1 MFAVWVAIFA
11 GLVVL
16 NIAIC
21 VSVVAKPEDAA
32 SVFAERNN
40 ALTLAMYY
48 SVLSMSR
55 MDGQCDLAP
64 GTPFPTLVRNCRRR
78 AVRRLQLFFAGAM
91 IMVLMIATGHMP
103 VWWSR

>member
-16 NIAIC
+16 NIAVC
-21 VSVVAKPEDAA
+21 VSVLARPEDAA

-40 ALTLAMYY
+40 PLTLALYY

-55 MDGQCDLAP
+55 MDGQRDLAA
-64 GTPFPTLVRNCRRR
+64 GTPFPALVRNCRRR
-78 AVRRLQLFFAGAM
+78 AVRRLQLFCAGAM
-91 IMVLMIATGHMP
+91 VMAVLIMTGHAP
-103 VWWSR
+103 AWWSR